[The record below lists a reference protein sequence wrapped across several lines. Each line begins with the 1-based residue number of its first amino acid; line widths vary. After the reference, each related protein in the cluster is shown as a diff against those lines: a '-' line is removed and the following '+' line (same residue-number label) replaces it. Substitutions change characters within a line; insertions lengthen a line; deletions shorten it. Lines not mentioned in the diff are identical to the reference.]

1 MHAGALTTLEF
12 DRIIE
17 AVETHALTPLG
28 AEALSQLRPLTDPDA
43 VRTAL
48 AQTSETVRF
57 MAANG
62 PVPLEAPDDLN
73 KILASLAIEAQP
85 LEPNQLL
92 ALVTFLGSVE
102 RVSLKVTAASGGPYP
117 ALSTIVNGRATWES
131 EAADVGKKIDASGEV
146 SDDASPQLKAIR
158 SRLRKQRN
166 RLRGNLEAYL
176 RTRDTS
182 RYLQE
187 QVISERHGRFVLV
200 VRAEHR
206 TAIPGIVH
214 GSSSS
219 GASLF
224 LEPLSTVDINNEIVA
239 LEEQDRDETRRV
251 LLTLST
257 GFRRRAGDLRRTLAM
272 ATEIDVLQAKAGFS
286 GTVGGIE
293 PTISDKQSLEIRE
306 ARHPLLMRSVTGRLG
321 TPPKDGK
328 PTEPVPVDILVGQPT
343 RALIVSGP
351 NTGGKTVALKTA
363 GLLALMAQAGLHIP
377 AAPGSSVTVFR
388 SIFADIGDEQSIT
401 QNLSTFSGH
410 IANIVE
416 MDRRLSLPALI
427 LLDEVG
433 VGTDPIEGGALG
445 RAIVEHF
452 QNRGVHVIAT
462 THDEVLKAYG
472 ASTDGVTSA
481 AFGFDANTFAPTYRL
496 TYGSAGRSL
505 ALKISER
512 LGLAAHII
520 KAATELRSEREAQL
534 ADHLAQ
540 VDEDREKLNALS
552 GTLDRREAQLA
563 TRSDQLDKR
572 EADLSHRQQ
581 ASGADLNQSLDA
593 QLRAARKE
601 IDGVV
606 SALRVRAA
614 GIKQEVAARAERRS
628 PSLSTGAIGELRSA
642 AHTEIDN
649 VVGRFRPRTLP
660 SETPKATRR
669 PNITLGARVT
679 IAALG
684 VEGSLRAMDDTEAEV
699 EVHGKRV
706 RVPLVSLG
714 TATAEHRAIQARSHV
729 TIQVEPPAGRLDELN
744 LVGCRVDEALSRAGK
759 HLDQAILGE
768 LRSVRFVHGHGT
780 GRLRRAITKFLAG
793 HPLVARVSP
802 GTPDDGGSGVTIA
815 ELKE

>member
-92 ALVTFLGSVE
+92 ALVTFVGSVE
-102 RVSLKVTAASGGPYP
+102 RVSLAVTAASGGPYP
-117 ALSTIVNGRATWES
+117 ALSTIVNGRATWER

-176 RTRDTS
+176 RSRDTS

-343 RALIVSGP
+343 RVLIVSGP

-433 VGTDPIEGGALG
+433 VGSDPIEGGALG

-581 ASGADLNQSLDA
+581 ASAADLDQSLDA

-614 GIKQEVAARAERRS
+614 GTKQEVAARAERRS
-628 PSLSTGAIGELRSA
+628 PSLSTGTIGELRSA
-642 AHTEIDN
+642 AHTELDN

-714 TATAEHRAIQARSHV
+714 TATAEHRAIQARGHV
-729 TIQVEPPAGRLDELN
+729 AIQVEPPAGRLDELN

-759 HLDQAILGE
+759 RLDQAILGE

-780 GRLRRAITKFLAG
+780 GRLRRAIMKFLAG

>member
-1 MHAGALTTLEF
+1 
-12 DRIIE
+12 
-17 AVETHALTPLG
+17 
-28 AEALSQLRPLTDPDA
+28 
-43 VRTAL
+43 
-48 AQTSETVRF
+48 
-57 MAANG
+57 
-62 PVPLEAPDDLN
+62 
-73 KILASLAIEAQP
+73 
-85 LEPNQLL
+85 
-92 ALVTFLGSVE
+92 
-102 RVSLKVTAASGGPYP
+102 
-117 ALSTIVNGRATWES
+117 
-131 EAADVGKKIDASGEV
+131 
-146 SDDASPQLKAIR
+146 
-158 SRLRKQRN
+158 
-166 RLRGNLEAYL
+166 
-176 RTRDTS
+176 
-182 RYLQE
+182 
-187 QVISERHGRFVLV
+187 
-200 VRAEHR
+200 
-206 TAIPGIVH
+206 
-214 GSSSS
+214 
-219 GASLF
+219 
-224 LEPLSTVDINNEIVA
+224 
-239 LEEQDRDETRRV
+239 
-251 LLTLST
+251 
-257 GFRRRAGDLRRTLAM
+257 
-272 ATEIDVLQAKAGFS
+272 
-286 GTVGGIE
+286 
-293 PTISDKQSLEIRE
+293 
-306 ARHPLLMRSVTGRLG
+306 MRSVTGRLG

-614 GIKQEVAARAERRS
+614 GKKQEVAARAERRS

-642 AHTEIDN
+642 AHTELGN

>member
-176 RTRDTS
+176 RSRDTS

-328 PTEPVPVDILVGQPT
+328 PTEPVPVDILVSQPT
-343 RALIVSGP
+343 RVLIVSGP

-512 LGLAAHII
+512 LGLPAHII

-642 AHTEIDN
+642 AHTELDN

-714 TATAEHRAIQARSHV
+714 TATAEHRAIQARGHV
-729 TIQVEPPAGRLDELN
+729 AIQVEPPAGRLDELN

>member
-1 MHAGALTTLEF
+1 MHAGALATLEF
-12 DRIIE
+12 DRIVG

-28 AEALSQLRPLTDPDA
+28 AAALTQLRPLTDPHA
-43 VRTAL
+43 VRAAL

-57 MAANG
+57 IAANG
-62 PVPLEAPDDLN
+62 PLPLAAPDDLN
-73 KILASLAIEAQP
+73 KILAALAIEAQP
-85 LEPNQLL
+85 LEPNQLV
-92 ALVTFLGSVE
+92 ALVAFLGSVE
-102 RVSLKVTAASGGPYP
+102 RVCLAVTAADGGPYP
-117 ALSTIVNGRATWES
+117 GLSAIVNGRATWER
-131 EAADVGKKIDASGEV
+131 ETADVGKRIDASGEV
-146 SDDASPQLKAIR
+146 CDDASPQLKTIR

-176 RTRDTS
+176 RGRDTS

-187 QVISERHGRFVLV
+187 QVVSERHGRFVLV
-200 VRAEHR
+200 VRSEHR

-257 GFRRRAGDLRRTLAM
+257 GFRRRAGDLRRTLTM
-272 ATEIDVLQAKAGFS
+272 ATEIDVLQAKAGFA
-286 GTVGGIE
+286 GTVDGIE
-293 PTISDKQSLEIRE
+293 PKISDDQSLEIRE
-306 ARHPLLMRSVTGRLG
+306 ARHPLLMRTVTERLG
-321 TPPKDGK
+321 TPPNDGE
-328 PTEPVPVDILVGQPT
+328 PLEPVPVDILMGQPT
-343 RALIVSGP
+343 RVLVVSGP

-363 GLLALMAQAGLHIP
+363 GLLALMAQSGLHIP
-377 AAPGSSVTVFR
+377 AAPGSSVPVFR
-388 SIFADIGDEQSIT
+388 SIFADIGDEQSIA

-410 IANIVE
+410 VANIVD

-433 VGTDPIEGGALG
+433 AGTDPIEGGALG

-452 QNRGVHVIAT
+452 QGRGVHVIAT
-462 THDEVLKAYG
+462 THDEMLKAYG
-472 ASTDGVTSA
+472 ASTEGVTSA

-496 TYGSAGRSL
+496 TYGSTGRSL

-520 KAATELRSEREAQL
+520 EAAAELRSEREAQL

-540 VDEDREKLNALS
+540 IDEDRQELDALS
-552 GTLDRREAQLA
+552 STLDRREAQLA
-563 TRSDQLDKR
+563 TRCSQLDER
-572 EADLSHRQQ
+572 EAALARQLQ
-581 ASGADLNQSLDA
+581 ASGAELNQSLDTR
-593 QLRAARKE
+593 LRAARKE

-606 SALRVRAA
+606 SALRKRAA
-614 GIKQEVAARAERRS
+614 VMEKEAAARAERHS
-628 PSLSTGAIGELRSA
+628 PTLSTGASGELRGE
-642 AHTEIDN
+642 AHTELNN
-649 VVGRFRPRTLP
+649 VVEQFRPQTLP
-660 SETPKATRR
+660 SEIRKATGR
-669 PNITLGARVT
+669 PEITLGARVT
-679 IAALG
+679 IATLG
-684 VEGSLRAMDDTEAEV
+684 VEGSVRAVDDTEAEV

-706 RVPLVSLG
+706 RVPLASLG
-714 TATAEHRAIQARSHV
+714 TATAEQRAIKPRSHV
-729 TIQVEPPAGRLDELN
+729 TIQVGAPSGRLDELN
-744 LVGCRVDEALSRAGK
+744 LIGCRVDEAIARAGK

-768 LRSVRFVHGHGT
+768 LHSVRFVHGHGT
-780 GRLRRAITKFLAG
+780 GRLRRAIAEFLAG

-802 GTPDDGGSGVTIA
+802 GTPEEGGPGVTIA

>member
-1 MHAGALTTLEF
+1 MHAGALATLEF
-12 DRIIE
+12 DRIVE
-17 AVETHALTPLG
+17 AVGTHALTPLG
-28 AEALSQLRPLTDPDA
+28 SEALSQLRPLTDPRA
-43 VRTAL
+43 VRAAL
-48 AQTSETVRF
+48 AQTSEAVRF

-62 PVPLEAPDDLN
+62 QVPLEAPDDLG

-85 LEPNQLL
+85 LDPNQLL
-92 ALVTFLGSVE
+92 TLVAFLGSVE
-102 RVSLKVTAASGGPYP
+102 RVSLAVTAASGGPYP
-117 ALSTIVNGRATWES
+117 ALSALVNGRATWDR

-146 SDDASPQLKAIR
+146 CDDASPRLKAIR

-176 RTRDTS
+176 RGRNTS

-200 VRAEHR
+200 VRSEHR

-239 LEEQDRDETRRV
+239 LEEQDRDETRQV

-257 GFRRRAGDLRRTLAM
+257 GFRRRAVDLRRTLAI
-272 ATEIDVLQAKAGFS
+272 ATEIDVLQAKAGFAS
-286 GTVGGIE
+286 TVGGIE
-293 PTISDKQSLEIRE
+293 PTISDRQSLEIRE
-306 ARHPLLMRSVTGRLG
+306 ARHPLLMRSVMGRLG
-321 TPPKDGK
+321 TPPIDGK
-328 PTEPVPVDILVGQPT
+328 SIEPVPVDILIGQPT
-343 RALIVSGP
+343 RVLIVSGP

-377 AAPGSSVTVFR
+377 AAPGSSITVFR

-410 IANIVE
+410 VANIVE
-416 MDRRLSLPALI
+416 MDRHLSLPALI

-433 VGTDPIEGGALG
+433 AGTDPIEGGALG

-462 THDEVLKAYG
+462 THDEMMKAYG

-481 AFGFDANTFAPTYRL
+481 AFGFDADTFAPTYRL
-496 TYGSAGRSL
+496 IYGSAGRSL

-520 KAATELRSEREAQL
+520 KAATELRSEREAKL

-552 GTLDRREAQLA
+552 SILDRRETQLT
-563 TRSDQLDKR
+563 TRSNQLDER
-572 EADLSHRQQ
+572 EAALSRRQQ
-581 ASGADLNQSLDA
+581 ASVAELSQSLDA

-606 SALRVRAA
+606 SALRERAA
-614 GIKQEVAARAERRS
+614 GTKQGAAARTERHS
-628 PSLSTGAIGELRSA
+628 HTLSTGAIGELRGA
-642 AHTEIDN
+642 AHAELDN
-649 VVGRFRPRTLP
+649 VVEQFRPRTPP
-660 SETPKATRR
+660 SETPKATRQ
-669 PNITLGARVT
+669 PLSVLGITNWNF
-679 IAALG
+679 
-684 VEGSLRAMDDTEAEV
+684 
-699 EVHGKRV
+699 
-706 RVPLVSLG
+706 P
-714 TATAEHRAIQARSHV
+714 
-729 TIQVEPPAGRLDELN
+729 
-744 LVGCRVDEALSRAGK
+744 
-759 HLDQAILGE
+759 
-768 LRSVRFVHGHGT
+768 
-780 GRLRRAITKFLAG
+780 G
-793 HPLVARVSP
+793 HP
-802 GTPDDGGSGVTIA
+802 
-815 ELKE
+815 E

>member
-102 RVSLKVTAASGGPYP
+102 RVSLAVTAASGGPYP

-176 RTRDTS
+176 RSRDTS

-328 PTEPVPVDILVGQPT
+328 PTEPVPVDILVSQPT
-343 RALIVSGP
+343 RVLIVSGP

-642 AHTEIDN
+642 AHTELDN